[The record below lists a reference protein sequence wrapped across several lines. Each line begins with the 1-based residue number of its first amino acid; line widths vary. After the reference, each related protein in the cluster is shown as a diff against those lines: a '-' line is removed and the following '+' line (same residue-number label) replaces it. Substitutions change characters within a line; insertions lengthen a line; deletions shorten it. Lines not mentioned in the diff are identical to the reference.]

1 MLVIAASSLSSGRSI
16 AVLRSIIIPTCN
28 KKRWIRGVNVGS
40 RSDGEAV
47 QTQHLMGV
55 LLSHQ
60 ESMESMS
67 FKSRHNETS
76 HIDYTAINV
85 EKKSELL
92 IQPQVSIS

>member
-1 MLVIAASSLSSGRSI
+1 M
-16 AVLRSIIIPTCN
+16 
-28 KKRWIRGVNVGS
+28 GS

-55 LLSHQ
+55 LLSQH

-67 FKSRHNETS
+67 FKTRHNETS